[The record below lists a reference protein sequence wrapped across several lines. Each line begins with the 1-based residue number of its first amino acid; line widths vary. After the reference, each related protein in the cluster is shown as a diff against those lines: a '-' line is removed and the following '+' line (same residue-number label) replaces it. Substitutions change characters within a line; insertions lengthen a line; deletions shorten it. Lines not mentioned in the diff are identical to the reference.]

1 MIASIRSRSLC
12 ESLEQTIGTKSD
24 RALCARSFI
33 EMSQGI
39 FAEPTP
45 AFSSGRRIMP
55 RGLKRFM
62 TDTEAP
68 GMLHRDRQCARDALL
83 RIPLAE
89 LRRAETLN
97 HANSTFDA
105 NVCAV
110 GLDSMP
116 MPALGRIG
124 RLSLAR
130 AYEQAPHRADAEK
143 DADDGADPE
152 PEHA

>member
-1 MIASIRSRSLC
+1 M
-12 ESLEQTIGTKSD
+12 
-24 RALCARSFI
+24 
-33 EMSQGI
+33 
-39 FAEPTP
+39 
-45 AFSSGRRIMP
+45 FSGERRIMP

-83 RIPLAE
+83 RVPLAE

-105 NVCAV
+105 KVCAV
-110 GLDSMP
+110 DLYSMSV
-116 MPALGRIG
+116 PAFRRVG